1 MKKNVAILLAVIA
14 VAAALAFLLLPNFGR
29 AESSSLVIYTYDSFT
44 AEWGPGPQIELAFEE
59 ETGIDLRFESLG
71 DAGQVLQKAIL
82 EKDDPKADILL
93 GIDNNMLARARK
105 EGVLAPYRPEGADAI
120 PQHLLIDEEF
130 LLTPYDYGYFSIIY
144 DSEAI
149 DDPPASLE
157 DLTDK
162 RFRDSLILMD
172 PRTSSP
178 GFGFLLWTIH
188 RYGEMFSEYW
198 KRLEPSILTISEGWD
213 AGYGLFTNGEAP
225 LVLSYTTSPPY
236 HVEYE
241 DSTRYRAAVFEEG
254 HYMQIEGLGIVDGAS
269 HREAAERFVDF
280 ALSDEF
286 QSVLPLSNW
295 MYPVIPSVPLPDSF
309 EYAPQPP
316 KSLNFSSDVIA
327 ENRERWLETWRN
339 TVSR

>member
-1 MKKNVAILLAVIA
+1 MKKNVAILLAAAAV
-14 VAAALAFLLLPNFGR
+14 VAALSFLLLPKLGKTE
-29 AESSSLVIYTYDSFT
+29 AEALVIYTYDSFT

-71 DAGQVLQKAIL
+71 DAGQVLQKAIM
-82 EKDDPKADILL
+82 EKDDPQADILL
-93 GIDNNMLARARK
+93 GIDNNMLAKART
-105 EGVLAPYRPEGADAI
+105 EGVLSPYRPEGAEKI
-120 PQHLLIDEEF
+120 PQHLLLDEEF
-130 LLTPYDYGYFSIIY
+130 LLTPYDYGSFSIIY
-144 DSEAI
+144 DSKVI
-149 DDPPASLE
+149 DEPPASLE
-157 DLTDK
+157 DLTAE
-162 RFRDSLILMD
+162 RFRESLILMD

-188 RYGEMFSEYW
+188 QYGEMFPEYW

-241 DSTRYRAAVFEEG
+241 DSTRYRAAVFEKG
-254 HYMQIEGLGIVDGAS
+254 HYMQIEGLGIVDGAP

-280 ALSDEF
+280 ALSEEF
-286 QSVLPLSNW
+286 QSLLPLSNW
-295 MYPVIPSVPLPDSF
+295 MYPVIPSVQLPDSF
-309 EYAPQPP
+309 EFAPQPP
-316 KSLNFSSDVIA
+316 KSLNFDSGLIA